1 MQEMRGGRKSELKT
15 SRAEQ
20 TGLYS
25 PGRQTLPKRAS
36 SDTIGPQPS
45 KTAQK
50 ATAGRN
56 GVHSTTK
63 SNTYRTK
70 AGPHGTIRVHGTRT
84 KQTKSTRR
92 SPANPAIR
100 HQRQTQYTS
109 PAERHRGEV
118 RRHDGGGQTDS
129 LLLISTHIR
138 IIRTSP
144 RRRKIPRSRCPDLN
158 QPIPIRKTADRHGP
172 LAQKEDWVS
181 GWWRRPSADL
191 RPRRLRTV

>member
-100 HQRQTQYTS
+100 HQRRS
-109 PAERHRGEV
+109 KKA
-118 RRHDGGGQTDS
+118 
-129 LLLISTHIR
+129 
-138 IIRTSP
+138 
-144 RRRKIPRSRCPDLN
+144 RRRRTDRLPPSYQYPHTHHPDITEAAQN
-158 QPIPIRKTADRHGP
+158 PEEQMSGP
-172 LAQKEDWVS
+172 KPAYTD
-181 GWWRRPSADL
+181 
-191 RPRRLRTV
+191 

>member
-45 KTAQK
+45 RIPTEQRQAPTALYES
-50 ATAGRN
+50 TEPGRSRQSPQDE
-56 GVHSTTK
+56 VP
-63 SNTYRTK
+63 R
-70 AGPHGTIRVHGTRT
+70 
-84 KQTKSTRR
+84 TRR
-92 SPANPAIR
+92 YD
-100 HQRQTQYTS
+100 T
-109 PAERHRGEV
+109 RGEV